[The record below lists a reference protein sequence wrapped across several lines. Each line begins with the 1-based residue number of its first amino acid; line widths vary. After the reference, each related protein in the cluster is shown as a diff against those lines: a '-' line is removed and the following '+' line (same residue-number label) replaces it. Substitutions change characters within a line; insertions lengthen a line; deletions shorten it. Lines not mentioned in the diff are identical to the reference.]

1 MSSVSQLDVFN
12 SDFNGS
18 DVEKFHAR
26 KAAYQRRS
34 ETYWDF
40 EVVDGFFV
48 QSNTRTDDQKFNYL
62 KEHLGRA
69 RPWQEILTAL
79 EQLNAAAGPDER
91 YKVLIL
97 ARHGEGFHNV
107 AHEKYGDVAWNEH
120 WSKLTGDGELVWG
133 PDPLLTATG
142 EAQARSN
149 QAALREEIAEGLA
162 LPTKWFVSPFS
173 RAIDTC
179 ILSWSD
185 LVCLANS
192 SPEIKEKVRE
202 TMGVHT
208 CDKRSP
214 RRTLASK
221 YCDAGF
227 VFEPGFAEEDIYYK
241 DDYRETIDEHAARV
255 YEFYQDVFSCDDH
268 LVSVT
273 SHSGSIRASLLAFGH
288 RPFAVPTGGILP
300 VFVKAS
306 RKVSR

>member
-1 MSSVSQLDVFN
+1 MSNVSQLDVF
-12 SDFNGS
+12 SSGFNGS
-18 DVEKFHAR
+18 DIEKFRAR
-26 KAAYQRRS
+26 RTAYQRRCG
-34 ETYWDF
+34 TYWDF

-48 QSNTRTDDQKFNYL
+48 QSDPRTDDQKFNYL
-62 KEHLGRA
+62 EEHLGRA
-69 RPWQEILTAL
+69 RSWQEIFAAL
-79 EQLNAAAGPDER
+79 KQLNAAAKSDER

-107 AHEKYGDVAWNEH
+107 AHEKYGDASWNEH
-120 WSKLTGDGELVWG
+120 WSKLTGDGDLVWG
-133 PDPLLTATG
+133 PDPLLTGTG
-142 EAQARSN
+142 EAQARAN
-149 QAALREEIAEGLA
+149 QAALRAEIAEGLA
-162 LPTKWFVSPFS
+162 LPTKWLVSPFS

-179 ILSWSD
+179 ILSWSGI
-185 LVCLANS
+185 VRLAS
-192 SPEIKEKVRE
+192 VSPEIKEKVRE

-208 CDKRSP
+208 CDKRSS

-241 DDYRETIDEHAARV
+241 DDRREKVDEHAARM

-273 SHSGSIRASLLAFGH
+273 SHSESIRASLLAFGH